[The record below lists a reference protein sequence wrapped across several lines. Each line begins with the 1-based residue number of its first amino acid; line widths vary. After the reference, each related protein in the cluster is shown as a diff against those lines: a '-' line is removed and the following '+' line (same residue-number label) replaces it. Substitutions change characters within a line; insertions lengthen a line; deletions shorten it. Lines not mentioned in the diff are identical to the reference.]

1 MQNQYTDDGVTK
13 KGPHMELT
21 INGQT
26 YTIADLGDTRPLLN
40 VIRDELNLTGTKI
53 GCAIG
58 ICGACT
64 VHVDGVAVRSCQTPV
79 NSVIAKDIR
88 TIEGLADADGTLHP
102 VQQAFLEL
110 QVPQCGW
117 CMSGQMMTAAAF
129 LADNDQPSAE
139 AIVDA
144 MDKNYCR
151 CGTYHRIRQAVARAA
166 AIQQE
171 RNA

>member
-1 MQNQYTDDGVTK
+1 
-13 KGPHMELT
+13 MELT

-79 NSVIAKDIR
+79 NSVVGKEIR
-88 TIEGLADADGTLHP
+88 TIEGLAAADGTLHP
-102 VQQAFLEL
+102 VQQAFLEH

-129 LADNDQPSAE
+129 LADNEKPSAE
-139 AIVDA
+139 DIVTA

>member
-1 MQNQYTDDGVTK
+1 
-13 KGPHMELT
+13 MELT

-79 NSVIAKDIR
+79 NSVAGKEIR
-88 TIEGLADADGTLHP
+88 TIEGLADEDGTLHP
-102 VQQAFLEL
+102 VQQAFLEH

-117 CMSGQMMTAAAF
+117 CMSGQMMTAAAL
-129 LADNDQPSAE
+129 LADNEKPSAE
-139 AIVDA
+139 DIVTA
-144 MDKNYCR
+144 MDNNYCR

>member
-1 MQNQYTDDGVTK
+1 
-13 KGPHMELT
+13 MELT

-26 YTIADLGDTRPLLN
+26 YAIADLGDTRPLLN

-79 NSVIAKDIR
+79 NSVVGKEIR
-88 TIEGLADADGTLHP
+88 TIEGLAAADGTLHP
-102 VQQAFLEL
+102 VQQAFLEH

-129 LADNDQPSAE
+129 LADNEKPSAE
-139 AIVDA
+139 DIITA

-171 RNA
+171 RNV

>member
-1 MQNQYTDDGVTK
+1 
-13 KGPHMELT
+13 MELT

-26 YTIADLGDTRPLLN
+26 YAIADLGDTRPLLN

-64 VHVDGVAVRSCQTPV
+64 VHVDGVAVRACQTPV
-79 NSVIAKDIR
+79 NSVLGTDIR
-88 TIEGLADADGTLHP
+88 TIEGLATADGQLHP

-117 CMSGQMMTAAAF
+117 CMSGQMMTAAAL
-129 LADNDQPSAE
+129 LAENTQPSAE
-139 AIVDA
+139 EIVDA

>member
-1 MQNQYTDDGVTK
+1 
-13 KGPHMELT
+13 MELT
-21 INGQT
+21 INGQI

-79 NSVIAKDIR
+79 NSVIGKEIR
-88 TIEGLADADGTLHP
+88 TIEGLADEDGTLHP
-102 VQQAFLEL
+102 VQQAFLEH

-129 LADNDQPSAE
+129 LAGNEKPTAE
-139 AIVDA
+139 DIVTA
-144 MDKNYCR
+144 MDNNYCR

>member
-1 MQNQYTDDGVTK
+1 
-13 KGPHMELT
+13 MELT

-58 ICGACT
+58 ICGSCT
-64 VHVDGVAVRSCQTPV
+64 VHVDGVATRACQTPV
-79 NSVIAKDIR
+79 NSVIGKEIR
-88 TIEGLADADGTLHP
+88 TIEGLADEDGSLHP

-117 CMSGQMMTAAAF
+117 CMSGQMMTAAAL
-129 LADNDQPSAE
+129 LAQNTTPTADE
-139 AIVDA
+139 IVTA

-171 RNA
+171 SNA

>member
-1 MQNQYTDDGVTK
+1 
-13 KGPHMELT
+13 MELT

-79 NSVIAKDIR
+79 NSVIDKEIR

-102 VQQAFLEL
+102 VQQAFLEH

-117 CMSGQMMTAAAF
+117 CMSGQMMTAAAL
-129 LADNDQPSAE
+129 LADNEKPTAE
-139 AIVDA
+139 DIVTA
-144 MDKNYCR
+144 MDNNYCR

>member
-1 MQNQYTDDGVTK
+1 
-13 KGPHMELT
+13 MELT